1 MKDGRAAVYF
11 DCSLKILDGLL
22 VLAHLARKQSEVMDH
37 VGVIRHNVKNLSINL
52 LGSLQAASLL
62 VLDGHCQCFGNRCH
76 NVDYDKPTW
85 QSQDA

>member
-1 MKDGRAAVYF
+1 
-11 DCSLKILDGLL
+11 
-22 VLAHLARKQSEVMDH
+22 MDH